1 MKKTI
6 IIIVTIVFSFFFQQV
21 AEAQG
26 IVFSDIP
33 WAEALAKAKKEN
45 KYILVD
51 ASTSWAVISSHLLV
65 PVAMALLQTAIHHV
79 HSGDLEH
86 LRLSLQLRLIC
97 VTWQSILESD
107 HYSTSKNT

>member
-51 ASTSWAVISSHLLV
+51 AYTSWCG
-65 PVAMALLQTAIHHV
+65 PCRKMANTVFTQAEV
-79 HSGDLEH
+79 GD
-86 LRLSLQLRLIC
+86 
-97 VTWQSILESD
+97 
-107 HYSTSKNT
+107 